1 MATNADRG
9 AAITT
14 SDAHGRTAERVRHH
28 YDVEVELA
36 ERLRSAPRDQRAQLY
51 GDVYD
56 ELYRRVP
63 DHPQLAE
70 AADPVTRARRVEQ
83 KLRLV
88 GRFLDHSTRFLEVG
102 CGDGAFVTSVA
113 PMVADAVAVDV
124 SEEIVAAGGR
134 DPRVRFVLSDGV
146 SIPVPP
152 SSVDV
157 AFSDQL
163 MEHLHPDDA
172 RDQLAAV
179 ADAVAPGGWYVLCTP
194 NRLSG
199 PHDVSQY
206 FDDQARGFHLHEYD
220 LAELRSLLTAAGFSK
235 LKAFAGGKGRYLP
248 VPVPVVLATERL
260 VERLPGRW
268 RRRIGR
274 FLPVRAVL
282 GVNVAAQR

>member
-1 MATNADRG
+1 MATSPESRAG
-9 AAITT
+9 PVG
-14 SDAHGRTAERVRHH
+14 DAHGRTAERVRHH

-36 ERLRSAPRDQRAQLY
+36 DQLRSAPRGERGRLY
-51 GDVYD
+51 GEVYD

-70 AADPVTRARRVEQ
+70 AADPTIRARRVEQ

-88 GRFLDHSTRFLEVG
+88 GRFLEPSTRFLELG
-102 CGDGAFVTSVA
+102 CGDGAFVTAVA

-124 SEEIVAAGGR
+124 SEEIIAAGER
-134 DPRVRFVLSDGV
+134 DARVRFVLSDGV

-152 SSVDV
+152 ASVDV

-163 MEHLHPDDA
+163 MEHLHPEDA

-179 ADAVAPGGWYVLCTP
+179 AEAIAPGGWYVLCTP
-194 NRLSG
+194 SRLSG

-206 FDDQARGFHLHEYD
+206 FDDHARGFHLYEYE
-220 LAELRSLLTAAGFSK
+220 LAELRTLLTEAGFSE
-235 LKAFAGGKGRYLP
+235 LKTFAGGKGRYVP

-260 VERLPGRW
+260 VARLPGRW

-282 GVNVAAQR
+282 GVNVAAKR

>member
-1 MATNADRG
+1 
-9 AAITT
+9 
-14 SDAHGRTAERVRHH
+14 VRHH

-36 ERLRSAPRDQRAQLY
+36 EQLRSAPREQRAERY
-51 GDVYD
+51 GEVYD
-56 ELYRRVP
+56 ELFRRVP

-70 AADPVTRARRVEQ
+70 AADPVTRARRIEQ

-88 GRFLDHSTRFLEVG
+88 GRFLEPSTRYLEVG
-102 CGDGAFVTSVA
+102 CGDGAFVTAVA
-113 PMVADAVAVDV
+113 PLVADAVAVDV

-134 DPRVRFVLSDGV
+134 DPDVRFVLSDGV

-152 SSVDV
+152 ASIDV

-179 ADAVAPGGWYVLCTP
+179 AQAVAPGGWYVVCTP
-194 NRLSG
+194 SRLSG

-206 FDDQARGFHLHEYD
+206 YDDEARGFHLHEYD
-220 LAELRSLLTAAGFSK
+220 LAELRTLLTEAGFSTIRVY
-235 LKAFAGGKGRYLP
+235 AGGKGRYLR
-248 VPVPVVLATERL
+248 VPVPVVLATERV

-282 GVNVAAQR
+282 GVNVAAKR